1 MEIEINNNE
10 NNINSSIQKKNSDVK
25 LFTINDSD
33 SLLYTNMT
41 TYIQFDI
48 YMKFINNNNIF
59 QSEKIYF
66 YSPINQSKI
75 SYKIILIPNK
85 SNLTIKIIFF
95 NDEHNNDIN
104 EMSNNNININF
115 SIYSVKRQTYW
126 NIQDKVFRMNEDK
139 KNNNITIENYI
150 TKNKRLVE
158 EESLTP
164 LIIKIRVYQKLELKK
179 IDNYIGLI
187 NEGNT
192 CYFNSIIQII
202 YHIPYVRNKFFKIS
216 INNNNNNNNES
227 NSEIFLFYFQKI
239 LYKLNT
245 LKQPFS
251 ISEQIKNTQYYKKIT
266 NFLDFIYK
274 NFPYQSQQ
282 DAQEVFMFIIDYFSN
297 IDSENSK
304 EKLKDFFDGIIK
316 YKIEINDKNFNYE
329 SLTEDKFLFLSLDID
344 DKTDSLE
351 KCIEKFFQGEELKG
365 DNAYFCEKDNQK
377 HSAYKTLKFKKVPDI
392 LFFHLKRFGA
402 NNKKIYNKISYPEQ
416 IELSKYFD
424 FNGNSDD
431 EDININDIK
440 DDYYNY
446 NCKKKYT
453 LFSIIVHE
461 GQINSGHYYSY
472 IYNFDKKHFY
482 KFNDSTVSKVVN
494 KVEIFEDNF
503 GGTKDIIEFVP
514 NNNNKINIK
523 KSVTKITRT
532 AYILGYIEQNCI
544 KKYFNYNIKL
554 NINKDLEEKFNK
566 IPNQTIITDFYNK
579 SKSNINNHNGGFIDD
594 LIKSNRMIT
603 RGCFAKNEK
612 EEKEMIEKAILNSM
626 NENHY
631 ENVSNNNYSN
641 YNENYY
647 NNNNYNNYS
656 YSKKNILFYNSFSHN
671 NNSNYSFSEKNNFF
685 NNSFSHN
692 LNNSNSNLN
701 SIKKKDNSNVP
712 GFLNI
717 DLYFNQIELKKQDKF
732 KIEINKY
739 AIKKTTPKEICDFL
753 LKNAEFKQKFQKS
766 INNFKLIILNQF
778 GLFYQCFDLNNNNKN
793 LSKEIFFSNE
803 NNQNSKILLYFFTK
817 EIEMENKEFFIL
829 QNYYV
834 KDKNFSLPYFTNNID
849 DLFEYKENHRKNGNY
864 FQIISDLN
872 IIEKSQSI
880 EQIRIKPYEENNNY
894 SKNKKCWRLIY
905 KIL

>member
-10 NNINSSIQKKNSDVK
+10 NNNNNFEEKKSNVK

-41 TYIQFDI
+41 TYIKFDI
-48 YMKFINNNNIF
+48 YLNFINNNNLF

-66 YSPINQSKI
+66 YSPINQAKI
-75 SYKIILIPNK
+75 FYKIILIPNK

-95 NDEHNNDIN
+95 EDEHNNETF
-104 EMSNNNININF
+104 EMNSNINIIF
-115 SIYSVKRQTYW
+115 SVFSMKRKTFW
-126 NIQDKVFRMNEDK
+126 NTIEKVFRMNENAK
-139 KNNNITIENYI
+139 FNHVTVENYI
-150 TKNKRLVE
+150 IKNKKLVE
-158 EESLTP
+158 EECLNP
-164 LIIKIRVYQKLELKK
+164 LIIKIRVFQKLELKK

-202 YHIPYVRNKFFKIS
+202 YHIPYVRNKFFRIS
-216 INNNNNNNNES
+216 LKNES
-227 NSEIFLFYFQKI
+227 NKIESEIFLFYFQKI

-251 ISEQIKNTQYYKKIT
+251 ISEQIKNSSFYKKIP

-297 IDSENSK
+297 IDAEKK

-316 YKIEINDKNFNYE
+316 YKIEIKDKNFHYE

-351 KCIEKFFQGEELKG
+351 KCIEKFFQGEELK
-365 DNAYFCEKDNQK
+365 DENAYFCEKDNQK
-377 HSAYKTLKFKKVPDI
+377 HSAFKTLKFKKIPEI

-402 NNKKIYNKISYPEQ
+402 KNNKIYNKISYPEQ
-416 IELSKYFD
+416 MELTKYFD
-424 FNGNSDD
+424 FNEVD
-431 EDININDIK
+431 INDI
-440 DDYYNY
+440 N
-446 NCKKKYT
+446 NCNNKKKYT

-461 GQINSGHYYSY
+461 GLINSGHYYTY
-472 IYNFDKKHFY
+472 IYNFDKKNFY

-503 GGTKDIIEFVP
+503 GGTKEIIEFEC
-514 NNNNKINIK
+514 NNNKINIK
-523 KSVTKITRT
+523 KSVSKITRT
-532 AYILGYIEQNCI
+532 AYLLGYIQQSCI

-554 NINKDLEEKFNK
+554 NVNKDLEEKFNK
-566 IPNQTIITDFYNK
+566 IPNQTIITDFFNK
-579 SKSNINNHNGGFIDD
+579 NQSNGNFKDD
-594 LIKSNRMIT
+594 LIKNNRMIT

-626 NENHY
+626 NENHFVN
-631 ENVSNNNYSN
+631 ENNYNHNN
-641 YNENYY
+641 YNDFNHNYY
-647 NNNNYNNYS
+647 SLYDYINNNNNNNNINNNNNYS
-656 YSKKNILFYNSFSHN
+656 YSKKN
-671 NNSNYSFSEKNNFF
+671 NFM
-685 NNSFSHN
+685 NESFSHN
-692 LNNSNSNLN
+692 LNNNNSNSN
-701 SIKKKDNSNVP
+701 KKKDDSNVP
-712 GFLNI
+712 GFLI
-717 DLYFNQIELKKQDKF
+717 LDLYFNQIQLKKQDYF
-732 KIEINKY
+732 KIEINRY

-766 INNFKLIILNQF
+766 INNLKLIILNQF

-793 LSKEIFFSNE
+793 LSKEIFFSSE
-803 NNQNSKILLYFFTK
+803 NNRNILLYFFTK
-817 EIEMENKEFFIL
+817 EINMENEEFFIL

-834 KDKNFSLPYFTNNID
+834 KEKNFSLPYFTNDID
-849 DLFEYKENHRKNGNY
+849 DLFEYSERKNGNY

-872 IIEKSQSI
+872 VIEKS
-880 EQIRIKPYEENNNY
+880 ENFGQIRIKPYQENNNC
-894 SKNKKCWRLIY
+894 SKNKKCWRLVY

>member
-10 NNINSSIQKKNSDVK
+10 NNNNNFEEKKSNVK

-41 TYIQFDI
+41 TYIKFDI
-48 YMKFINNNNIF
+48 YLNFINNNNLF

-66 YSPINQSKI
+66 YSPINQAKI
-75 SYKIILIPNK
+75 FYKIILIPNK

-95 NDEHNNDIN
+95 EDEHNNETF
-104 EMSNNNININF
+104 EMNSNINIIF
-115 SIYSVKRQTYW
+115 SVFSMKRKTFW
-126 NIQDKVFRMNEDK
+126 NTIEKVFRMNENAK
-139 KNNNITIENYI
+139 FNHVTVENYI
-150 TKNKRLVE
+150 IKNKKLVE
-158 EESLTP
+158 EECLNP
-164 LIIKIRVYQKLELKK
+164 LIIKIRVFQKLELKK

-192 CYFNSIIQII
+192 CYFNSIVQII
-202 YHIPYVRNKFFKIS
+202 YHIPYVRNKFFRIS
-216 INNNNNNNNES
+216 LKNES
-227 NSEIFLFYFQKI
+227 NKIESEIFLFYFQKI

-251 ISEQIKNTQYYKKIT
+251 ISEQIKNSSFYKKIP

-274 NFPYQSQQ
+274 NFPYRSQQ

-297 IDSENSK
+297 IDAEKK

-316 YKIEINDKNFNYE
+316 YKIEIKDKNFHYE

-351 KCIEKFFQGEELKG
+351 KCIEKFFQDEELK
-365 DNAYFCEKDNQK
+365 DENAYFCEKDNQK
-377 HSAYKTLKFKKVPDI
+377 HSAFKTLKFKKIPEI

-402 NNKKIYNKISYPEQ
+402 KNNKIYNKISYPEQ
-416 IELSKYFD
+416 MELTKYFD
-424 FNGNSDD
+424 FNEVD
-431 EDININDIK
+431 INDI
-440 DDYYNY
+440 N
-446 NCKKKYT
+446 NCNNKKKYT

-461 GQINSGHYYSY
+461 GLINSGHYYTY

-503 GGTKDIIEFVP
+503 GGTKEIIEFEC
-514 NNNNKINIK
+514 NNNKINIK
-523 KSVTKITRT
+523 KSVSKITRT
-532 AYILGYIEQNCI
+532 AYLLGYIQQSCI

-554 NINKDLEEKFNK
+554 NVNKDLEEKFNK
-566 IPNQTIITDFYNK
+566 IPNQTIITDFFNK
-579 SKSNINNHNGGFIDD
+579 NQSNGNFKDDFI
-594 LIKSNRMIT
+594 KNNRMIT

-626 NENHY
+626 NENHFVN
-631 ENVSNNNYSN
+631 ENNYNHNN
-641 YNENYY
+641 YNDFNHNYY
-647 NNNNYNNYS
+647 SLYDYINNNNNNNNINNNNNYS
-656 YSKKNILFYNSFSHN
+656 YSKKN
-671 NNSNYSFSEKNNFF
+671 NFM
-685 NNSFSHN
+685 NESFSHN
-692 LNNSNSNLN
+692 LNNNNSNSN
-701 SIKKKDNSNVP
+701 KKKDDSNVP
-712 GFLNI
+712 GFLI
-717 DLYFNQIELKKQDKF
+717 LDLYFNQIQLKKQDYF
-732 KIEINKY
+732 KIEINRY

-766 INNFKLIILNQF
+766 INNLKLIILNQF
-778 GLFYQCFDLNNNNKN
+778 GLFYQCFDLNNNIKN
-793 LSKEIFFSNE
+793 LSKEIFFSTQ
-803 NNQNSKILLYFFTK
+803 NNQNRKMLLYFFTK
-817 EIEMENKEFFIL
+817 EINMENEEFFIL

-834 KDKNFSLPYFTNNID
+834 KENNFSLPYFTNDID
-849 DLFEYKENHRKNGNY
+849 DLFEYCQRKNGNY

-872 IIEKSQSI
+872 VIEKS
-880 EQIRIKPYEENNNY
+880 ENLGQIRMKPYQENNNCT
-894 SKNKKCWRLIY
+894 KNKKCWRLVY

>member
-10 NNINSSIQKKNSDVK
+10 NNNNNFEEKKSNVK

-41 TYIQFDI
+41 TYIKFDI
-48 YMKFINNNNIF
+48 YLNFINNNNLF

-66 YSPINQSKI
+66 YSPINQAKI
-75 SYKIILIPNK
+75 FYKIILIPNK

-95 NDEHNNDIN
+95 EDEHNNETF
-104 EMSNNNININF
+104 EMNSNINIIF
-115 SIYSVKRQTYW
+115 SVFSMKRKTFW
-126 NIQDKVFRMNEDK
+126 NTIEKVFKMDENAK
-139 KNNNITIENYI
+139 FNHVTVENYI
-150 TKNKRLVE
+150 IKNKKLVE
-158 EESLTP
+158 EECLNP
-164 LIIKIRVYQKLELKK
+164 LIIKIRVFQKLELKK

-192 CYFNSIIQII
+192 CYFNSIVQII
-202 YHIPYVRNKFFKIS
+202 YHIPYVRNKFFRIS
-216 INNNNNNNNES
+216 LKNES
-227 NSEIFLFYFQKI
+227 NKIESEIFLFYFQKI

-251 ISEQIKNTQYYKKIT
+251 ISEQIKNSSFYKKIP

-297 IDSENSK
+297 IDGENE
-304 EKLKDFFDGIIK
+304 EKLKDFFDGTIK
-316 YKIEINDKNFNYE
+316 YKIEIKDKNFRYE
-329 SLTEDKFLFLSLDID
+329 SLTEDKFLFLSLDVD

-351 KCIEKFFQGEELKG
+351 KCLEKFFQGEELK
-365 DNAYFCEKDNQK
+365 DENAYFCEKDNRK
-377 HSAYKTLKFKKVPDI
+377 HSAFKTLKFKKVPDI

-402 NNKKIYNKISYPEQ
+402 NNKKIFNKISYPEQ
-416 IELSKYFD
+416 MELTKYFD
-424 FNGNSDD
+424 Y
-431 EDININDIK
+431 DINDVNF
-440 DDYYNY
+440 
-446 NCKKKYT
+446 KKKYT

-503 GGTKDIIEFVP
+503 GGTKDVIEFEF
-514 NNNNKINIK
+514 NNNKINIK
-523 KSVTKITRT
+523 KSVSKITRT
-532 AYILGYIEQNCI
+532 AYLLGYIQQNCI

-554 NINKDLEEKFNK
+554 NVNKDLEEKFNK
-566 IPNQTIITDFYNK
+566 IPNQTIITDFFNKNVYNGNFK
-579 SKSNINNHNGGFIDD
+579 DD

-626 NENHY
+626 NENHF
-631 ENVSNNNYSN
+631 ENGNNFNHYNYNDYNNYNYLDDYNNNN
-641 YNENYY
+641 NYY
-647 NNNNYNNYS
+647 NNY
-656 YSKKNILFYNSFSHN
+656 SFSHN
-671 NNSNYSFSEKNNFF
+671 NNNN
-685 NNSFSHN
+685 NN
-692 LNNSNSNLN
+692 NNNISNSN
-701 SIKKKDNSNVP
+701 KKKDDSNVP
-712 GFLNI
+712 GFLI
-717 DLYFNQIELKKQDKF
+717 LDLYFNQIQLKKQDYF
-732 KIEINKY
+732 KIEINRY

-753 LKNAEFKQKFQKS
+753 LKNAEFKQKFQNS

-793 LSKEIFFSNE
+793 LSKEIFFSSE
-803 NNQNSKILLYFFTK
+803 NNRNILLYFFTK
-817 EIEMENKEFFIL
+817 EINMENEEFFIL

-834 KDKNFSLPYFTNNID
+834 KEKNFSLPYFTNDID
-849 DLFEYKENHRKNGNY
+849 DLFEYSERKNGNY

-872 IIEKSQSI
+872 VIEKS
-880 EQIRIKPYEENNNY
+880 ENFGQIRIKPYQENNNC
-894 SKNKKCWRLIY
+894 SKNKKCWRLVY